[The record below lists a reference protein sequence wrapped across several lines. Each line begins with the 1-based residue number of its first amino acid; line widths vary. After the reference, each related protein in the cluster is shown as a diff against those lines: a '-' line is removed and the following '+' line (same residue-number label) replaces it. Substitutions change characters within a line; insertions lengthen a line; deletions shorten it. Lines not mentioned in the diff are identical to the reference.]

1 MPGIDLV
8 LAQLQRPSESRA
20 QIAMIAFGAYPC
32 GTVISH
38 LDVTPPRQIETAC
51 ASLRAPV
58 RGSAPGRV
66 EASEL
71 LDWLH
76 AAAGHMDA
84 HDVALD
90 SEAAVWLP
98 ALARALTG
106 TASALPRLA
115 VEQPGPADGSAA
127 KREPFDGK
135 RGAGGDRTSRG
146 GGDRRQAKR
155 RASRAARRRNR
166 S

>member
-1 MPGIDLV
+1 
-8 LAQLQRPSESRA
+8 
-20 QIAMIAFGAYPC
+20 MI
-32 GTVISH
+32 TR
-38 LDVTPPRQIETAC
+38 LEVTPPRQIEAAR
-51 ASLRAPV
+51 ASLQAPL
-58 RGSAPGRV
+58 RGSAPRRL

-71 LDWLH
+71 LDRLH
-76 AAAGHMDA
+76 TAADHMDA

-115 VEQPGPADGSAA
+115 VEQPGPAGGSPEQ
-127 KREPFDGK
+127 REPLDGD
-135 RGAGGDRTSRG
+135 RGAGGDRISRR

-155 RASRAARRRNR
+155 CAARAARRRNR

>member
-1 MPGIDLV
+1 M
-8 LAQLQRPSESRA
+8 
-20 QIAMIAFGAYPC
+20 
-32 GTVISH
+32 
-38 LDVTPPRQIETAC
+38 
-51 ASLRAPV
+51 
-58 RGSAPGRV
+58 
-66 EASEL
+66 
-71 LDWLH
+71 
-76 AAAGHMDA
+76 
-84 HDVALD
+84 
-90 SEAAVWLP
+90 WLP
-98 ALARALTG
+98 ALAQALTG

-155 RASRAARRRNR
+155 RASRAARLGNR